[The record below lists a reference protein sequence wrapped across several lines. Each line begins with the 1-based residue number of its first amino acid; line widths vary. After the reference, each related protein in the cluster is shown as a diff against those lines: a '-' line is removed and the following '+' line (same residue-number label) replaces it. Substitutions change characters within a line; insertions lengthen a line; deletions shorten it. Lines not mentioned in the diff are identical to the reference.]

1 MAHPTAKAPEH
12 ETGAARG
19 RVLLVDDQ
27 PEVRRVVRR
36 NLTKAGFV
44 VIEAW
49 NGRVAIELARESTFD
64 VVISDVR
71 MPDMDG
77 LDLLA
82 ALHELDAS
90 LPVVL
95 TSGSPGPP
103 SVVQT
108 RMLGAFAFLE
118 KPVPF
123 DTMRETARR
132 AIELR
137 RGTAE
142 QEPFEPFASLERI
155 RVARPEGADDDDHDE

>member
-1 MAHPTAKAPEH
+1 
-12 ETGAARG
+12 
-19 RVLLVDDQ
+19 
-27 PEVRRVVRR
+27 VVRR
-36 NLTKAGFV
+36 NLTKAGYV
-44 VIEAW
+44 VVEAW
-49 NGRVAIELARESTFD
+49 NGRIAIELARETSFD
-64 VVISDVR
+64 LVISDVR
-71 MPDMDG
+71 MPDIDG

-82 ALHELDAS
+82 ALHELDPN

-132 AIELR
+132 AIEQR
-137 RGTAE
+137 RGHLE
-142 QEPFEPFASLERI
+142 REPFEPFASLERL
-155 RVARPEGADDDDHDE
+155 RVAPPTSDDD